1 VSELSWNL
9 RQLLAV
15 TRELERG
22 LADPRCEPD
31 ARLLEARALLVD
43 HLRERVHALGGR
55 WTPAVTDDLLDLARE
70 LAEADRQLRR
80 TAALRLELMSQAVT
94 NLRQQHS
101 AILAYL
107 GRSGGGHANPYRL
120 TRAAK

>member
-1 VSELSWNL
+1 MSELSWNL

-15 TRELERG
+15 TRELERC

-43 HLRERVHALGGR
+43 HLRERVDALGGS
-55 WTPAVTDDLLDLARE
+55 WTPAVSSDLMDLAGE

-94 NLRQQHS
+94 NLRQQRS

-107 GRSGGGHANPYRL
+107 GRSGGSHANPYRL
-120 TRAAK
+120 TKAAR